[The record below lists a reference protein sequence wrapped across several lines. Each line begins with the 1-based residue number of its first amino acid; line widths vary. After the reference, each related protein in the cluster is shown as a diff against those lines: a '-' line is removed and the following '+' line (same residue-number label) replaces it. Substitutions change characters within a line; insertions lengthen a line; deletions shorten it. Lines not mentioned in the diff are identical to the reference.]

1 VKYWAFISYSH
12 KDTAIADW
20 LHQKLETYR
29 VPKSLVGTPSR
40 EGEVPSRIMPI
51 FRDREELPTS
61 SELGDNLQKS
71 LQQSRYVI
79 VICSP
84 DAAQSRWVEEEVR
97 AFKGWHGRDRVIALI
112 ARGAPNATDRGRAE
126 DECFPQS
133 MRFDVNAAN
142 VRVQVEPIAADLRP
156 EGDGRER
163 AFLKIVAGLL
173 GVGFDD
179 LYQREKRRQKRRQMM
194 LAAAAILA
202 LASIGVTW
210 WSIARIGQSQEQISQ
225 KVATVQQQA
234 AVATTQFE
242 KVRPTDN
249 AAKERIDAAE
259 QRAIKAIQVC
269 EQARLNKVP
278 DPEYSKLSAA
288 ANGAILEV
296 EQTAQTTEESIYAKE
311 VNKTARDLYAKELRA
326 WLAERDARYDA
337 LRKQI
342 DARNDALRKQAE
354 ESMKQMKKP

>member
-1 VKYWAFISYSH
+1 MKYWAFISYSH

-71 LQQSRYVI
+71 LQQSRYLI

-97 AFKGWHGRDRVIALI
+97 AFKGWRGRDHIIAMI
-112 ARGAPNATDRGRAE
+112 ARGAPNATDRDRAE

-142 VRVQVEPIAADLRP
+142 VRVQVEPIAADLRS

-163 AFLKIVAGLL
+163 ALLKIVAGLL

-179 LYQREKRRQKRRQMM
+179 LYQREKRRQKRRQKM

-202 LASIGVTW
+202 LAGIGATW
-210 WSIARIGQSQEQISQ
+210 WSIARIGQSQKQISQ

-234 AVATTQFE
+234 AVATTEFE

-278 DPEYSKLSAA
+278 DREYHKLSAA
-288 ANGAILEV
+288 ASRAILEV

-311 VNKTARDLYAKELRA
+311 VSKTARDLYSRELHA
-326 WLAERDARYDA
+326 WEA
-337 LRKQI
+337 QV
-342 DARNDALRKQAE
+342 DARNDALLKQAE
-354 ESMKQMKKP
+354 ELRKAQGQQMNKP

>member
-1 VKYWAFISYSH
+1 MKYWAFISYSH

-71 LQQSRYVI
+71 LQQSRYLI

-97 AFKGWHGRDRVIALI
+97 AFKGWHGRDHIIALI
-112 ARGAPNATDRGRAE
+112 ARGVPNATDRGRAE

-173 GVGFDD
+173 GLGFDD
-179 LYQREKRRQKRRQMM
+179 LYQREKRRQKRRQKM

-202 LASIGVTW
+202 LAGIGATW
-210 WSIARIGQSQEQISQ
+210 WSIARIGQSQKQISQ

-234 AVATTQFE
+234 AVAITQFE

-249 AAKERIDAAE
+249 AAEVRIRAAA
-259 QRAIKAIQVC
+259 QRAQEALDNVEGHTDMPDHEYALAIQAGRNAVAAVVK
-269 EQARLNKVP
+269 EARTAEETIFATELAKPLEARLLKVNN
-278 DPEYSKLSAA
+278 EYGKE
-288 ANGAILEV
+288 IIRR
-296 EQTAQTTEESIYAKE
+296 TE
-311 VNKTARDLYAKELRA
+311 ARLPA
-326 WLAERDARYDA
+326 DA
-337 LRKQI
+337 LEKM
-342 DARNDALRKQAE
+342 RNPQRPK
-354 ESMKQMKKP
+354 

>member
-1 VKYWAFISYSH
+1 MKYWAFISYSH

-20 LHQKLETYR
+20 LHRKLETYR

-51 FRDREELPTS
+51 FFRDREELPTS

-71 LQQSRYVI
+71 LHQSRHLI

-97 AFKGWHGRDRVIALI
+97 AFKGWHGRDHILALI
-112 ARGAPNATDRGRAE
+112 GRGAPNATDRGRAE
-126 DECFPQS
+126 EECFPQS

-142 VRVQVEPIAADLRP
+142 ARVQVEPIAADLRP

-202 LASIGVTW
+202 LACIAATW
-210 WSIARIGQSQEQISQ
+210 WSIARLGKSQ
-225 KVATVQQQA
+225 KEMSHDLASVRQEAELLSTDYKDVHPSNKESEVRIRAAAQRAQEALDNVDGHTDTPDHEYALAVHAARNAVA
-234 AVATTQFE
+234 AVAKEARTAEETIFAME
-242 KVRPTDN
+242 L
-249 AAKERIDAAE
+249 AKPLE
-259 QRAIKAIQVC
+259 
-269 EQARLNKVP
+269 ARLLKVNNEYGNEIIRRKETSVP
-278 DPEYSKLSAA
+278 ASALEKMRNPEPPK
-288 ANGAILEV
+288 
-296 EQTAQTTEESIYAKE
+296 
-311 VNKTARDLYAKELRA
+311 
-326 WLAERDARYDA
+326 
-337 LRKQI
+337 
-342 DARNDALRKQAE
+342 
-354 ESMKQMKKP
+354 

>member
-20 LHQKLETYR
+20 LHRKLETYR

-61 SELGDNLQKS
+61 SELGDNLEKS
-71 LQQSRYVI
+71 LQQSRYLI

-97 AFKGWHGRDRVIALI
+97 AFKGWHGRDQILALI

-126 DECFPQS
+126 EECFPQS

-142 VRVQVEPIAADLRP
+142 ARVQVEPIAADLRP

-202 LASIGVTW
+202 LAGIGATW
-210 WSIARIGQSQEQISQ
+210 WSIARIGQSQKQISQ

-242 KVRPTDN
+242 KVRPSDN
-249 AAKERIDAAE
+249 AAKERIDAAQ

-269 EQARLNKVP
+269 EEARLNKIP
-278 DPEYSKLSAA
+278 DREYDKLSSAA
-288 ANGAILEV
+288 TRAIREV
-296 EQTAQTTEESIYAKE
+296 EQTAHTTEESIYAKE
-311 VNKTARDLYAKELRA
+311 LSKTALGLFAKEFHA
-326 WLAERDARYDA
+326 
-337 LRKQI
+337 
-342 DARNDALRKQAE
+342 KQAE
-354 ESMKQMKKP
+354 LDAQREALFKQIEKNMKPQMQQTTKP

>member
-61 SELGDNLQKS
+61 SELGDNLQKA
-71 LQQSRYVI
+71 LQQSRYLI

-97 AFKGWHGRDRVIALI
+97 AFKGWHGRDHIIALI
-112 ARGAPNATDRGRAE
+112 ARGAPNATDHGRAE

-173 GVGFDD
+173 GLGFDD
-179 LYQREKRRQKRRQMM
+179 LYQREKRRQKRRQKM

-202 LASIGVTW
+202 LAVIGATW
-210 WSIARIGQSQEQISQ
+210 WSIARIGQSQKQISQ

-242 KVRPTDN
+242 KVRPSDN
-249 AAKERIDAAE
+249 AAEVRIRAAA
-259 QRAIKAIQVC
+259 QRAQEALDNVEGHTDMPDHEYALAIQAGRNAVAAVVK
-269 EQARLNKVP
+269 EARTAEETIFATELAKPLEARLLKVNN
-278 DPEYSKLSAA
+278 EYGKE
-288 ANGAILEV
+288 IIRR
-296 EQTAQTTEESIYAKE
+296 TE
-311 VNKTARDLYAKELRA
+311 ARLPA
-326 WLAERDARYDA
+326 DA
-337 LRKQI
+337 LEKM
-342 DARNDALRKQAE
+342 RNPQRPK
-354 ESMKQMKKP
+354 

>member
-1 VKYWAFISYSH
+1 MKYWAFISYSH

-20 LHQKLETYR
+20 LHRKLETYR

-71 LQQSRYVI
+71 LQQSR
-79 VICSP
+79 
-84 DAAQSRWVEEEVR
+84 WVEEEVR
-97 AFKGWHGRDRVIALI
+97 AFKGWHGRDQILALI
-112 ARGAPNATDRGRAE
+112 ARGAPNATDRDRAE
-126 DECFPQS
+126 EECFPQS

-142 VRVQVEPIAADLRP
+142 ARVQVEPIAADLRP

-194 LAAAAILA
+194 LAAAVIIA
-202 LASIGVTW
+202 LAGIGATW

-225 KVATVQQQA
+225 KVATVQRQA
-234 AVATTQFE
+234 AVATTQYE

-249 AAKERIDAAE
+249 AAKERIDATE

-278 DPEYSKLSAA
+278 EREYSKLSAS
-288 ANGAILEV
+288 ANRAMLEV

-311 VNKTARDLYAKELRA
+311 VNKTARDLYAKEVRA
-326 WLAERDARYDA
+326 WLAERDAQNDA
-337 LRKQI
+337 LRKEI
-342 DARNDALRKQAE
+342 DARNDALRKHAE
-354 ESMKQMKKP
+354 EIMKQMKKP

>member
-1 VKYWAFISYSH
+1 MKYWAFISYSH

-20 LHQKLETYR
+20 LHRKLETYR

-71 LQQSRYVI
+71 LQQSRYLI

-84 DAAQSRWVEEEVR
+84 DASQSRWVEEEVR
-97 AFKGWHGRDRVIALI
+97 AFKGWHGRDHILALI

-133 MRFDVNAAN
+133 IRFDVNAAN
-142 VRVQVEPIAADLRP
+142 ARVQVEPIAADLRP

-202 LASIGVTW
+202 FAGIGATW
-210 WSIARIGQSQEQISQ
+210 WSIARIGQSQKQISQ
-225 KVATVQQQA
+225 KVATVQKQA

-242 KVRPTDN
+242 KVRPSDN
-249 AAKERIDAAE
+249 AAEVRIRAAA
-259 QRAIKAIQVC
+259 QRAQEALDNVEGHTDMPSHEYALAIQAARNAVAAVAK
-269 EQARLNKVP
+269 EARTAEEIIFATELAKPLEARLLKVNN
-278 DPEYSKLSAA
+278 EYGKEIIRRTEASVPASA
-288 ANGAILEV
+288 LE
-296 EQTAQTTEESIYAKE
+296 KM
-311 VNKTARDLYAKELRA
+311 
-326 WLAERDARYDA
+326 
-337 LRKQI
+337 
-342 DARNDALRKQAE
+342 RNPKRPK
-354 ESMKQMKKP
+354 

>member
-29 VPKSLVGTPSR
+29 VPKSLAGTPSR

-51 FRDREELPTS
+51 FRDRDELPTS

-71 LQQSRYVI
+71 LQQSRYLI
-79 VICSP
+79 GICSP

-97 AFKGWHGRDRVIALI
+97 AFKGWRGRDHIIALI

-142 VRVQVEPIAADLRP
+142 APVQVEPIAADLRP

-202 LASIGVTW
+202 LAGIGATW
-210 WSIARIGQSQEQISQ
+210 WSIARIGQSQKQISQ

-249 AAKERIDAAE
+249 AARERIDAAA
-259 QRAIKAIQVC
+259 QRAQEALDNVEGHTDMPSHEYALAIQAARNAVAAVAK
-269 EQARLNKVP
+269 EARTAEETIFATELAKPLEARLLKVNNEYGKEIIRRTEGSVP
-278 DPEYSKLSAA
+278 ASTLKKMRNPERPK
-288 ANGAILEV
+288 
-296 EQTAQTTEESIYAKE
+296 
-311 VNKTARDLYAKELRA
+311 
-326 WLAERDARYDA
+326 
-337 LRKQI
+337 
-342 DARNDALRKQAE
+342 
-354 ESMKQMKKP
+354 

>member
-71 LQQSRYVI
+71 LQQSRYLI

-84 DAAQSRWVEEEVR
+84 DAAQSHWVEEEVR
-97 AFKGWHGRDRVIALI
+97 AFKGWHGRDHIIALI

-194 LAAAAILA
+194 LVAAAILA
-202 LASIGVTW
+202 LAGIGATW
-210 WSIARIGQSQEQISQ
+210 WSIARIGQSQKQISQ

-249 AAKERIDAAE
+249 AAEVRIRAAA
-259 QRAIKAIQVC
+259 QRAQETLDNVEGHTDMPDHEYALAIQAGRNAVAAVVK
-269 EQARLNKVP
+269 EARTAEETIFATELAKPLEARLLKANN
-278 DPEYSKLSAA
+278 EY
-288 ANGAILEV
+288 G
-296 EQTAQTTEESIYAKE
+296 KE
-311 VNKTARDLYAKELRA
+311 IIRRIEARLPA
-326 WLAERDARYDA
+326 DA
-337 LRKQI
+337 LEKM
-342 DARNDALRKQAE
+342 RNPQRPK
-354 ESMKQMKKP
+354 

>member
-1 VKYWAFISYSH
+1 MKYWAFISYSH

-29 VPKSLVGTPSR
+29 VPKSLLGTPSR

-61 SELGDNLQKS
+61 SELGDNLQKA
-71 LQQSRYVI
+71 LQQSRYLI

-97 AFKGWHGRDRVIALI
+97 AFKGWRGRDHIIALI

-142 VRVQVEPIAADLRP
+142 VRIQVEPIAADLRP

-173 GVGFDD
+173 GLGFDD
-179 LYQREKRRQKRRQMM
+179 LYQREKRRQKRRQKM

-202 LASIGVTW
+202 LAGIGATW
-210 WSIARIGQSQEQISQ
+210 WSIARIGQSQKQISQ

-234 AVATTQFE
+234 AVATTEFE

-249 AAKERIDAAE
+249 AAKERIDAVE
-259 QRAIKAIQVC
+259 QRAIKAIQVS

-278 DPEYSKLSAA
+278 DREYSKLSAA
-288 ANGAILEV
+288 ANRAILEV

-326 WLAERDARYDA
+326 WLAERDAR
-337 LRKQI
+337 
-342 DARNDALRKQAE
+342 NEPLRKQAE
-354 ESMKQMKKP
+354 ELSKAQRQEMKKP

>member
-1 VKYWAFISYSH
+1 
-12 KDTAIADW
+12 
-20 LHQKLETYR
+20 R

-71 LQQSRYVI
+71 LQQSRYLI

-84 DAAQSRWVEEEVR
+84 DAAQSHWVEEEVR
-97 AFKGWHGRDRVIALI
+97 AFKGWHGRVHIIALI

-133 MRFDVNAAN
+133 MRFDVNPAN
-142 VRVQVEPIAADLRP
+142 APVQVEPIAADLRP

-179 LYQREKRRQKRRQMM
+179 LYQRAKRRQKRRQAT
-194 LAAAAILA
+194 LAAAVVIGLAAIGA
-202 LASIGVTW
+202 TW
-210 WSIARIGQSQEQISQ
+210 WSISRIGRSQKQISQ
-225 KVATVQQQA
+225 QVATVQHQA

-242 KVRPTDN
+242 KVQPTDP

-259 QRAIKAIQVC
+259 QRAIKAIQAT
-269 EQARLNKVP
+269 EQARLNNVS
-278 DPEYSKLSAA
+278 DAEYNKFSSAA
-288 ANGAILEV
+288 LRALLEV
-296 EQTAQTTEESIYAKE
+296 EQSAQT
-311 VNKTARDLYAKELRA
+311 
-326 WLAERDARYDA
+326 
-337 LRKQI
+337 
-342 DARNDALRKQAE
+342 
-354 ESMKQMKKP
+354 

>member
-20 LHQKLETYR
+20 LHRKLETYR

-61 SELGDNLQKS
+61 SELGDNLEKS
-71 LQQSRYVI
+71 LQQSRYLI

-97 AFKGWHGRDRVIALI
+97 AFKGWHGRDHILALI

-142 VRVQVEPIAADLRP
+142 ARVQVEPIAADLRP

-202 LASIGVTW
+202 LAGIGATW
-210 WSIARIGQSQEQISQ
+210 WSIARLGKSQ
-225 KVATVQQQA
+225 KEMSHYLASVRHEAELLGTDYKDVRPSNKESEVRIRTAAQRAQEALDNVDGHTDMPDHEYALAVNAARNAVA
-234 AVATTQFE
+234 AVAKEARTAEETIFATE
-242 KVRPTDN
+242 L
-249 AAKERIDAAE
+249 AKPLE
-259 QRAIKAIQVC
+259 
-269 EQARLNKVP
+269 ARLLKVNN
-278 DPEYSKLSAA
+278 EYGNEIIRRTEASLPA
-288 ANGAILEV
+288 GALEKMRHP
-296 EQTAQTTEESIYAKE
+296 QRPK
-311 VNKTARDLYAKELRA
+311 
-326 WLAERDARYDA
+326 
-337 LRKQI
+337 
-342 DARNDALRKQAE
+342 
-354 ESMKQMKKP
+354 

>member
-71 LQQSRYVI
+71 LQQSRYLI

-84 DAAQSRWVEEEVR
+84 DAAQSRWVEEEVCT
-97 AFKGWHGRDRVIALI
+97 FKGWHGRDHVIALI
-112 ARGAPNATDRGRAE
+112 ARGAPNATDRSRAE

-142 VRVQVEPIAADLRP
+142 ARVRVEPIAADLRL
-156 EGDGRER
+156 EGDGRKR

-202 LASIGVTW
+202 LAGIGATW
-210 WSIARIGQSQEQISQ
+210 WSIARIGQSQKQISQ
-225 KVATVQQQA
+225 KVATVQQEA

-242 KVRPTDN
+242 KVRPADN
-249 AAKERIDAAE
+249 AARERIDAAE
-259 QRAIKAIQVC
+259 QRAIKAVQVC

-278 DPEYSKLSAA
+278 DREYDKLNSAA
-288 ANGAILEV
+288 VGAILEV

-311 VNKTARDLYAKELRA
+311 VNKTARGLFYKEMNA
-326 WLAERDARYDA
+326 WTAQM
-337 LRKQI
+337 K
-342 DARNDALRKQAE
+342 ARNDALFKQAE
-354 ESMKQMKKP
+354 ERMKTQMQQTKKR